1 MPDLPTPPNAQQRC
15 HGWHMADSRRVVIAG
30 HCLSRSSAIDRRTKG
45 CGGTFVTFVM
55 PRGIFAGHLRQ
66 KEGSIHRA
74 AQRWTRTCRSSWVS
88 RAAEPFLRVAL
99 RCRCKPSGDLV
110 SSLAELGKA
119 QCASPPGSRTS
130 RLSSI
135 SRDWLMT
142 VDIHLRKRSLR

>member
-1 MPDLPTPPNAQQRC
+1 MPDLPTPPSAQRRC
-15 HGWHMADSRRVVIAG
+15 HGWHMVDSRRVVIAG
-30 HCLSRSSAIDRRTKG
+30 HCASRSSAIDRRTKG
-45 CGGTFVTFVM
+45 CGGTFDYAERDICRSTATE
-55 PRGIFAGHLRQ
+55 RGLDT
-66 KEGSIHRA
+66 SSST

-119 QCASPPGSRTS
+119 QGASPPGSRTS

-142 VDIHLRKRSLR
+142 VDIHLSKRSLR